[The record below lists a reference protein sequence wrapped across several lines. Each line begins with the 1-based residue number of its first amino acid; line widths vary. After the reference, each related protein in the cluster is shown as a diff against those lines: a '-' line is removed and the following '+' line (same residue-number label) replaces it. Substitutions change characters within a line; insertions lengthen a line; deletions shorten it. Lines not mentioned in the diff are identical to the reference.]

1 MNQNEKILILGAGI
15 AGSSTAIGL
24 KKLGF
29 DVTVIY
35 KKRPFTAYEG
45 FSQKTKEGLI
55 SLGCIKASKLLVDQ
69 SLRNSNWAAK
79 ADKVNYEYVVN
90 RRDLDEALLKDV
102 GENDIKIIEAKVV
115 GSIDTSEL
123 KPKVNYKIDEDKY
136 ELIADFIV
144 DARGRFTPFKDE
156 YITGPKSY
164 SLLQELE
171 LENVKENKTSID
183 SVKDGWIWQAYVGEK
198 RGYIQFSCD
207 EELANKVT
215 SFEDMLKIL
224 KEQNIKLWSLNN
236 YKVIGKL
243 VKRDSFCKIHKEI
256 INSKMM
262 LIGDSASSVDPLSGN
277 GAFQAM
283 SMSSIAPY
291 VINTILNKNENEQ
304 KVAID
309 FYKSRVEFIF
319 DKFTKVGKEF
329 YLLENRFDTNFWQK
343 RQTWPQDKNELEKKL
358 PRIEKKLPRIEKKAV
373 VKDGFVKESEVVI
386 TKDNPFGACY
396 FGNIEIIDL
405 AKYCLENN
413 FEKSLEYFDVFCKE
427 KNISS
432 QVSNSLKNWCIKEEV
447 LG

>member
-1 MNQNEKILILGAGI
+1 MNSNKKIVVLGAGI
-15 AGSSTAIGL
+15 AGTSTAIGL

-35 KKRPFTAYEG
+35 KNRPFTAFEG

-55 SLGCIKASKLLVDQ
+55 SQGCINASKLLVEQ
-69 SLRNSNWAAK
+69 SLRNSNWATK
-79 ADKVNYEYVVN
+79 SNRVNYEFVVN
-90 RRDLDEALLKDV
+90 RSILDNALLEDLKK
-102 GENDIKIIEAKVV
+102 NQIKIIEAKVV
-115 GSIDTSEL
+115 GAIDLLEE
-123 KPKVNYKIDEDKY
+123 KPKITYKIDEEKY
-136 ELIADFIV
+136 DLIADFMV

-156 YITGPKSY
+156 YICGPKSF

-171 LENVKENKTSID
+171 LENIKENKTSID
-183 SVKDGWIWQAYVGEK
+183 SVKDGWIWQAYVGNK

-207 EELANKVT
+207 EEFLNRVN

-224 KEQNIKLWSLNN
+224 QEQDIKLWSLNN
-236 YKVIGKL
+236 YKVVGKL

-256 INSKMM
+256 INNKMI
-262 LIGDSASSVDPLSGN
+262 LVGDSASSVDPLSGN

-291 VINTILNKNENEQ
+291 VINTILNKSEVEQ

-319 DKFTKVGKEF
+319 DKFTKIGKEF
-329 YLLENRFDTNFWQK
+329 YLLEKRFDTIFWQK
-343 RQTWPQDKNELEKKL
+343 RQTWPQNKDELENQ
-358 PRIEKKLPRIEKKAV
+358 IPRIEKKAV
-373 VKDGFVKESEVVI
+373 VKNGFVNQSEVII

-405 AKYCLENN
+405 AKYCLKNR
-413 FEKSLEYFDVFCKE
+413 FEDSLEYFDVFSKE
-427 KNISS
+427 KNLSMEFY
-432 QVSNSLKNWCIKEEV
+432 NSLKKWFISQEI
-447 LG
+447 LF

>member
-1 MNQNEKILILGAGI
+1 MNSNKKIVVLGAGI
-15 AGSSTAIGL
+15 AGTSTAIGL

-35 KKRPFTAYEG
+35 KNRPFTAFEG

-55 SLGCIKASKLLVDQ
+55 SQGCINASKLLVEQ
-69 SLRNSNWAAK
+69 SLRNSNWATK
-79 ADKVNYEYVVN
+79 SNRVNYEFVVN
-90 RRDLDEALLKDV
+90 RSILDNALLEDLK
-102 GENDIKIIEAKVV
+102 ENQIKIIEAKVV
-115 GSIDTSEL
+115 GAIDSLEE
-123 KPKVNYKIDEDKY
+123 KPKVTYKIDEEKY
-136 ELIADFIV
+136 DLIADFMV

-156 YITGPKSY
+156 YICGPKSF

-171 LENVKENKTSID
+171 LENIKENKTSID
-183 SVKDGWIWQAYVGEK
+183 SVKDGWIWQAYVGNK

-207 EELANKVT
+207 EEFLNRVN

-224 KEQNIKLWSLNN
+224 QEQDIKLWSLNN
-236 YKVIGKL
+236 YKVVGKL

-256 INSKMM
+256 INNKMI
-262 LIGDSASSVDPLSGN
+262 LVGDSASSVDPLSGN

-291 VINTILNKNENEQ
+291 VINTILNKSEVEQ

-319 DKFTKVGKEF
+319 DKFTKIGKEF
-329 YLLENRFDTNFWQK
+329 YLLEKRFNSDFWQK
-343 RQTWPQDKNELEKKL
+343 RQTWPQNKDELENQ
-358 PRIEKKLPRIEKKAV
+358 IPRIEKKAV
-373 VKDGFVKESEVVI
+373 VKNGFVNQSEVII

-405 AKYCLENN
+405 AKYCLKNR
-413 FEKSLEYFDVFCKE
+413 FEDSLEYFDLFSKE
-427 KNISS
+427 KNLSMEFY
-432 QVSNSLKNWCIKEEV
+432 NSLKKWFISQEI
-447 LG
+447 LF